1 MPDTFNGS
9 YDETNS
15 AELDFHALFD
25 DPMLSGLIDQAMVDN
40 QELKILAQDI
50 DIANN
55 EAYSWTGS
63 YLPFLNLR
71 AGAGIDKPG
80 RYTRDGA
87 VEDQLQIAPG
97 KAFPEPLPNFLL
109 AADISWEIDIWRKLR
124 NSRDAASL
132 RYLATEEGR
141 NYITTRLVAE
151 IAENYYELLALDKR
165 METLDITIGLQE
177 RSLEVA
183 KANKEAARGTE
194 LAIQRF
200 QAEVRKNQS
209 EKLIIQQELIE
220 TENRINFLAGRYPQ
234 PVERKLV
241 DFFELNMH
249 TLNIGVPSQ
258 MLNNRADIRQAEREL
273 QAAGLEIQV
282 AKARFYPSLVL
293 NAGVGYSAFNPR
305 YLFITPESLVY
316 NAVGELVAPVIN
328 RRAIKADYMSA
339 NARQLQAVYKYQRT
353 VLNAFTEVVN
363 RINKVENYG
372 KSVEIKMQQLAALE
386 ESVDVAT
393 KLFQNARAE
402 YVEVLLAQRDLQ
414 DAKVVLIETKQQQ
427 LAAIVNTYQALG
439 GGGVIPTYDYG
450 RVTIS
455 DEQYVPPMIEENVPP
470 MLDESVPPKPEE
482 K

>member
-1 MPDTFNGS
+1 
-9 YDETNS
+9 
-15 AELDFHALFD
+15 
-25 DPMLSGLIDQAMVDN
+25 
-40 QELKILAQDI
+40 
-50 DIANN
+50 
-55 EAYSWTGS
+55 
-63 YLPFLNLR
+63 R
-71 AGAGIDKPG
+71 
-80 RYTRDGA
+80 
-87 VEDQLQIAPG
+87 
-97 KAFPEPLPNFLL
+97 
-109 AADISWEIDIWRKLR
+109 
-124 NSRDAASL
+124 
-132 RYLATEEGR
+132 
-141 NYITTRLVAE
+141 
-151 IAENYYELLALDKR
+151 
-165 METLDITIGLQE
+165 E

-328 RRAIKADYMSA
+328 RRAIKA
-339 NARQLQAVYKYQRT
+339 
-353 VLNAFTEVVN
+353 
-363 RINKVENYG
+363 
-372 KSVEIKMQQLAALE
+372 
-386 ESVDVAT
+386 
-393 KLFQNARAE
+393 
-402 YVEVLLAQRDLQ
+402 
-414 DAKVVLIETKQQQ
+414 
-427 LAAIVNTYQALG
+427 
-439 GGGVIPTYDYG
+439 
-450 RVTIS
+450 
-455 DEQYVPPMIEENVPP
+455 
-470 MLDESVPPKPEE
+470 
-482 K
+482 